1 MRRASDRRAQKRA
14 NSRAEAVDIQQLRG
28 GRQNPRF
35 GLLSQR
41 CIQERRKKL
50 AGVEC
55 NRRLASGA
63 RRVASDSQSL
73 LRRAKRE
80 HHGRCDARQYFR
92 IELSRIV
99 RARKNLPPP
108 LRCCNGA
115 RCIRGDADALSSGGK
130 VTLAL
135 PTRIAFHLIAR
146 LEAVARDQAVRE
158 T

>member
-14 NSRAEAVDIQQLRG
+14 NSRAEAVNIQQLRG

-63 RRVASDSQSL
+63 RRVASDAQSL

-108 LRCCNGA
+108 LRCRNSP
-115 RCIRGDADALSSGGK
+115 RCTRADANALSRSGE
-130 VTLAL
+130 VTLVL
-135 PTRIAFHLIAR
+135 PAGVAFHLIAR
-146 LEAVARDQAVRE
+146 IEAIARDQTVCE